1 VRVTRIPG
9 RGRARPLFQGNTKT
23 GKGRR
28 GFRDGG
34 DPGCR
39 RGGER
44 MGEEELNEA
53 TRRAGLGRLCRTG
66 QDVFVV
72 VQGPANNN
80 AGATPALAAAGV
92 RCIRLVGSRCAVYLS
107 LLGKPAGPLES
118 RRTSLAG
125 LLPVTAPRCGR
136 PAAGRP
142 FRGIT

>member
-1 VRVTRIPG
+1 MTALPVEYKDRKRSMRLQG
-9 RGRARPLFQGNTKT
+9 RERPWVQK
-23 GKGRR
+23 
-28 GFRDGG
+28 
-34 DPGCR
+34 
-39 RGGER
+39 GGER

-72 VQGPANNN
+72 VQGPANNS

-125 LLPVTAPRCGR
+125 LL
-136 PAAGRP
+136 RP